1 MTPVVWLSSM
11 FALFFFSYG
20 IYLPYWSL
28 WLSHVGAEA
37 EFIGILLGMGMAA
50 RCVGNLLVMG
60 CIRTAHQ
67 LLPAARWLAC
77 LSVLG
82 FAAFYLNQSSLA
94 LIVLMIG
101 TSVIYPSLMPLNEA
115 LASRLIVQVRL
126 DYGKA
131 RLWGSVA
138 FIVASIVVGSLNSQW
153 GEQWILHIMVLALA
167 LMWLMSLLPMTPA
180 PVEQHDNRQG
190 DSLLQVWRRPNMK
203 RFLLIVGLLQGCH
216 AFYYGFS
223 ALYWQQEGYATST
236 IGYLWGLGV
245 LAEIGVLAMNRRWF
259 EAMTARR
266 LLLAGAVCSLIRWG
280 LMGSTTHLG
289 WLAVAQLLHAGS
301 FCLSH
306 LGAMR
311 YISRDLDPEAVIGA
325 QALYAAL
332 SMGLMVALL
341 LVVSGQLYP
350 ILGGYTF
357 WLMAALMLPACWLLR
372 TSLTTTEYIRET

>member
-1 MTPVVWLSSM
+1 MTPVFWLSSM

-37 EFIGILLGMGMAA
+37 DFIGLLLGLSMAA
-50 RCVGNLLVMG
+50 RCVGNLWVMSR
-60 CIRTAHQ
+60 IRAAHH
-67 LLPAARWLAC
+67 LLPGARWLAC

-82 FAAFYLNQSSLA
+82 FAAFYLDQSSLA
-94 LIVLMIG
+94 LIAIMIG

-138 FIVASIVVGSLNSQW
+138 FIVANIVVGSLSNQW
-153 GEQWILHIMVLALA
+153 GEQWILHTMVMALA

-180 PVEQHDNRQG
+180 PVEPHGEHRG
-190 DSLLQVWRRPNMK
+190 DSVWQVWRRPNMK
-203 RFLLIVGLLQGCH
+203 RFLLIVGLLQGSH

-223 ALYWQQEGYATST
+223 ALYWQQEGYATSI

-266 LLLAGAVCSLIRWG
+266 LLLAGALCALVRWG
-280 LMGSTTHLG
+280 LLGSTTQLG
-289 WLAVAQLLHAGS
+289 WLILAQLLHAGS

-311 YISRDLDPEAVIGA
+311 YISRDVASEAVIGA

-341 LVVSGQLYP
+341 LVASGQLYP
-350 ILGGYTF
+350 IWGGYTF
-357 WLMAALMLPACWLLR
+357 WLMAGMILPACWLLR
-372 TSLTTTEYIRET
+372 TSLTEHTREI

>member
-1 MTPVVWLSSM
+1 MTPVFWLSSM
-11 FALFFFSYG
+11 FALFYFSYG

-28 WLSHVGAEA
+28 WLSHAGAEA
-37 EFIGILLGMGMAA
+37 EFIGMLLGLGMVA
-50 RCVGNLLVMG
+50 RCAGNLLVMSR
-60 CIRTAHQ
+60 IRAARH
-67 LLPAARWLAC
+67 LLPAARWLAW
-77 LSVLG
+77 LSLLS

-101 TSVIYPSLMPLNEA
+101 MNVIYPSLMPLNEA

-131 RLWGSVA
+131 RLWGSAA
-138 FIVASIVVGSLNSQW
+138 FIVANVAVGSLTSHW
-153 GEQWILHIMVLALA
+153 GEQWVLHMMVVAMG
-167 LMWLMSLLPMTPA
+167 LMWLMSLLPMTPP
-180 PVEQHDNRQG
+180 PVEQQDERQG

-203 RFLLIVGLLQGCH
+203 RFLLIVALLQGSH

-223 ALYWQQEGYATST
+223 ALYWQQQGYATST

-245 LAEIGVLAMNRRWF
+245 LAEIVVLAMNRQWF

-266 LLLAGAVCSLIRWG
+266 LLLAGALCSLVRWTI
-280 LMGSTTHLG
+280 MGSTTHIS
-289 WLAVAQLLHAGS
+289 WLILAQLLHAGS

-311 YISRDLDPEAVIGA
+311 YISRDLASEAVIGA

-332 SMGLMVALL
+332 AMGLMVALL
-341 LVVSGQLYP
+341 LVASGQLYP
-350 ILGGYTF
+350 VLGGYTF
-357 WLMAALMLPACWLLR
+357 GLMAVVVVPACWLLR
-372 TSLTTTEYIRET
+372 TSLTEYTRES